1 MLPTQLRNAE
11 VRHKDG
17 SVDYNETVKQETVGG
32 GTAKSKEYGD
42 YYKVGKWKQK
52 GKKIGPAENK
62 DRRIYLV
69 LDHEGMNTIVKK
81 KTAQG

>member
-1 MLPTQLRNAE
+1 MLPTQLRNAK

-17 SVDYNETVKQETVGG
+17 PIDHHETVEQETIDGSP
-32 GTAKSKEYGD
+32 AKSKEYGD
-42 YYKVGKWKQK
+42 YYKVGEWKQK
-52 GKKIGPAENK
+52 GKKIGPAEDK

-69 LDHEGMNTIVKK
+69 LDHEGMDTIVKK